1 MRPLGFCDVPHRAP
15 ADRLLTSLPM
25 TYRIHTRSA
34 AARTAWL
41 LLLALALL
49 GAAPAHAA
57 KRVALVVGNAAY
69 AHAQPLLNA
78 KNDAADIAAALRDIG
93 FEVIER
99 QDLDARGMR
108 EGAREFARKIKG
120 ADLALFY
127 YAGHAIQLE
136 GGNYLVPTDARIE
149 DQADVPLSTVD
160 LAHIVGAM
168 ESEKRA
174 NVIFIDA
181 CRDNP
186 FLRAVFPATRSTGS
200 HGLAPVSTGVGTL
213 IAFATSPGRVAQDGK
228 GRNSPFT
235 AAILKHIRT
244 PGLEVRSMLSRVRAD
259 VMAATG
265 NKQIPWDNSSLV
277 GDVHL
282 APGAGAPRL
291 MSEADIALW
300 KSIAGIDTE
309 TAYLEYLEKFGDRG
323 EFSTLA
329 RQRLAAIRS
338 AKQAAETEKQRGRE
352 TAAEVESERLARTL
366 ADAEAERIA
375 RELAV
380 KIDMEKKRRRLGGAG

>member
-1 MRPLGFCDVPHRAP
+1 MFIRVV
-15 ADRLLTSLPM
+15 
-25 TYRIHTRSA
+25 
-34 AARTAWL
+34 WL

-108 EGAREFARKIKG
+108 EDAREFAHKIKG
-120 ADLALFY
+120 AELALFY
-127 YAGHAIQLE
+127 YAGHAVQLE

-213 IAFATSPGRVAQDGK
+213 IAFGTAIPSTSDAVDLTFTNLFEPGAPTERTLSAQISDTCADK
-228 GRNSPFT
+228 DVTVTDVKVN
-235 AAILKHIRT
+235 AI
-244 PGLEVRSMLSRVRAD
+244 GLE
-259 VMAATG
+259 
-265 NKQIPWDNSSLV
+265 
-277 GDVHL
+277 
-282 APGAGAPRL
+282 
-291 MSEADIALW
+291 
-300 KSIAGIDTE
+300 
-309 TAYLEYLEKFGDRG
+309 
-323 EFSTLA
+323 
-329 RQRLAAIRS
+329 
-338 AKQAAETEKQRGRE
+338 
-352 TAAEVESERLARTL
+352 
-366 ADAEAERIA
+366 
-375 RELAV
+375 
-380 KIDMEKKRRRLGGAG
+380 